1 LNYCPQQS
9 SYEADISGGENEPT
23 KGRHPGKAN
32 RRTRV
37 TQLDST
43 SAKRYRER
51 VGTVIGYRPGA
62 KGPLVEF
69 DADEE
74 RRNEILQDVALAYL
88 DVLPT

>member
-1 LNYCPQQS
+1 LTRLKV
-9 SYEADISGGENEPT
+9 GT
-23 KGRHPGKAN
+23 KIKLTDERIL
-32 RRTRV
+32 
-37 TQLDST
+37 QLDSR

-74 RRNEILQDVALAYL
+74 RRSEILQDVAPAYL
-88 DVLPT
+88 KVLPA